1 MQKLFFATIVILS
14 FSGCLKS
21 GSNSSSCSYDACAT
35 VAPTAEINA
44 VQSYLSAN
52 SLTAIQHCSGLFYT
66 ITQPGTGATP
76 TVCNNVVINYEGRL
90 TNGTVFDQSTSPAN
104 FPLSNLIKGW
114 QNGLPLIKVGGSI
127 MLYVPPSLGYGSTAV
142 PASGTRPGI
151 PANSIL
157 IFKIDLL
164 GVQ

>member
-1 MQKLFFATIVILS
+1 MKKLFFAVIIILS
-14 FSGCLKS
+14 FSRCNKS
-21 GSNSSSCSYDACAT
+21 GTSSSCSYDACAT

-52 SLTAIQHCSGLFYT
+52 SLTATQHCSGLFYS
-66 ITQPGTGATP
+66 ITQPGTGTTP

-90 TNGTVFDQSTSPAN
+90 TNGTVFDQSTSPTN

-114 QNGLPLIKVGGSI
+114 QNGLPLIKTGGSI
-127 MLYVPPSLGYGSTAV
+127 ILYVPPSLGYGSTAI
-142 PASGTRPGI
+142 AAGGGRPGI